1 MARKLLRVSIRFLD
15 TEPTFNGKRDADEP
29 EWPPSPLRL
38 FQAIVAAAASR
49 WRESIFLDYA
59 KPALEWLERLKLT
72 EIVAPMYH
80 IGTPFRIAVPNNDL
94 DVWAGPLAKGND
106 PKKQPSE
113 LKTMKTVHPC
123 RIRIGDGNMGDALH
137 YLYPLPSEE
146 CPHLE
151 VLNAAARSITHLG
164 WGIDM
169 VAGDAQVLS
178 EADVANLKGEVWRP
192 VEDSSGTPL
201 RVPISGT
208 LEGLMTKHEAF
219 LGRLSDGG
227 FKPVPPLSAF
237 KVVHYRRAT
246 ESVYRPWCAFSIL
259 KPDASGNRAFD
270 TPRRAAHLAA
280 WVRHVTGEVCA
291 SWPDVASFVH
301 GHPLNDD
308 QSQLKGETADHRFQF
323 LPLPTINSALQRVES
338 IRRVLITAPPGC
350 QDRIDYIRRRLPGQE
365 LLWDGNPVGLL
376 NILPTSDWV
385 LRKYIG
391 ESRTWSTVTPVIWP
405 GYDDHNSIKAEKLL
419 RKAFIDAGLSPELVN
434 AIGPDDLEW
443 RQVGFQA
450 GLDLAKNYY
459 RPDKLTGSM
468 YHVRVRF
475 AHPVSGPLAVGAGRY
490 RGFGLFAIDE

>member
-1 MARKLLRVSIRFLD
+1 MKSLCFTIRLLHSSAHGR
-15 TEPTFNGKRDADEP
+15 ADGGEP

-38 FQAIVAAAASR
+38 FQSLVAAAAGR
-49 WRESIFLDYA
+49 WNERQLLAYA
-59 KPALEWLERLKLT
+59 VPALQWLESQKPPDV
-72 EIVAPMYH
+72 VAP
-80 IGTPFRIAVPNNDL
+80 
-94 DVWAGPLAKGND
+94 KGV
-106 PKKQPSE
+106 PSE
-113 LKTMKTVHPC
+113 VRTQFYVPDNTADLNVPAWKKGEEKQTKRTEKVVRPTH
-123 RIRIGDGNMGDALH
+123 IIGGDALH

-146 CPHLE
+146 CPYLE
-151 VLNAAARSITHLG
+151 VLSAAARSITHLG